1 MDSNGGRDLKKIL
14 DNIEKYL
21 MAGGLTVMTFITV
34 INVISR
40 KFLGLS
46 MSFLEEITTAMFL
59 LITLLGAAVAAKQ
72 GAHLGLSALTDL
84 LPKKLQKYVAIITWL
99 AAVVFT
105 VLLVKYGI
113 SMVQSE
119 IRMGITTPSLGWP
132 EAIFGSFVPIGAVF
146 ILIRFTQWT
155 YNTLKQQK
163 EVK

>member
-1 MDSNGGRDLKKIL
+1 MKKII
-14 DNIEKYL
+14 NNFENYV
-21 MAGGLTVMTFITV
+21 MSVGLTIMTFITV

-59 LITLLGAAVAAKQ
+59 LTTLLGAAAAAKR
-72 GAHLGLSALTDL
+72 GGHLGLSVLTDL
-84 LPKKLQKYVAIITWL
+84 LPKKLQKYVVLITWL
-99 AAVVFT
+99 AAAVFS
-105 VLLVKYGI
+105 VLLLKYGI
-113 SMVQSE
+113 DMVQSE

-146 ILIRFTQWT
+146 ILLRFTQWAF
-155 YNTLKQQK
+155 NSIKQSK

>member
-1 MDSNGGRDLKKIL
+1 MSI
-14 DNIEKYL
+14 
-21 MAGGLTVMTFITV
+21 GLTVMTFITV

-59 LITLLGAAVAAKQ
+59 LITLLGAAAAAKR
-72 GAHLGLSALTDL
+72 GGHLGLSVLTDL
-84 LPKKLQKYVAIITWL
+84 LPKKLQKYVVLITWL
-99 AAVVFT
+99 ASVVFS
-105 VLLVKYGI
+105 VLLLKYGV

-132 EAIFGSFVPIGAVF
+132 EAVFGSFVPIGAVF
-146 ILIRFTQWT
+146 ILIRFTQWAF
-155 YNTLKQQK
+155 NALKQSK

>member
-1 MDSNGGRDLKKIL
+1 MSV
-14 DNIEKYL
+14 
-21 MAGGLTVMTFITV
+21 GLTIMTFITV

-59 LITLLGAAVAAKQ
+59 LTTLLGAAAAAKR
-72 GAHLGLSALTDL
+72 GGHLGLSVLTDL
-84 LPKKLQKYVAIITWL
+84 LPKKLQKYVVLITWL
-99 AAVVFT
+99 AAAVFS
-105 VLLVKYGI
+105 VLLLKYGI
-113 SMVQSE
+113 DMVQSE

-146 ILIRFTQWT
+146 ILLRFTQWAF
-155 YNTLKQQK
+155 NSIKQSK

>member
-1 MDSNGGRDLKKIL
+1 MKKVFS
-14 DNIEKYL
+14 NIEYYV
-21 MAGGLTVMTFITV
+21 MSVGLTIMTFITV

-59 LITLLGAAVAAKQ
+59 LITLLGAAAAAKR
-72 GAHLGLSALTDL
+72 GAHLGLSVLTDL
-84 LPKKLQKYVAIITWL
+84 LPKKLQKYVVLFTWL
-99 AAVVFT
+99 TSIVFS
-105 VLLVKYGI
+105 VLLLKYGI
-113 SMVQSE
+113 DMVQSE

-132 EAIFGSFVPIGAVF
+132 EAIFGSFIPIGAIF

-155 YNTLKQQK
+155 FNSIKQSK